1 MEPPISYFGSSVLWS
16 PGLALRP
23 VSTYVADCLRK
34 KEKLMNAPTT
44 GTIFTPLE
52 GKWHPAP
59 ESMGPFGGMHGGAV
73 SGLLTG
79 ELEQIAGQA
88 GHGPAISAAVYLLR
102 PAPATLVETRPVAVR
117 EGGRVAVYENE
128 LWANDKL
135 QAKASMCFLRGVP
148 AGSEITG
155 ICDAILGNMPGTPLL
170 DPTDLPAWEF
180 PRQPM
185 AESFLNAVDIR
196 EDADGTIWIRAT
208 RPLFEEATPFASTIS
223 FADFSTLFTV
233 VATGGRPNA
242 GGWPNADLSMHL
254 SRLPQGPGIG
264 GPWIGIKTRSDWFPD
279 GRGMTESEIHD
290 VYGRIGRS
298 TQAVVLAPAP

>member
-1 MEPPISYFGSSVLWS
+1 MELPVSHFDSNVLWRS
-16 PGLALRP
+16 GLALRA
-23 VSTYVADCLRK
+23 VSTYVPCCLRQ

-44 GTIFTPLE
+44 SAVFTAQE
-52 GKWHPAP
+52 GKWQPAP
-59 ESMGPFGGMHGGAV
+59 QSMGPFGGMHGGAV

-79 ELEQIAGQA
+79 ELEQIAGAA

-102 PAPATLVETRPVAVR
+102 PAPASLVETRPVAVR

-135 QAKASMCFLRGVP
+135 QAKASMCFLRAVP
-148 AGSEITG
+148 QGSEITG
-155 ICDAILGNMPGTPLL
+155 ISDTILGNLPGTPLL
-170 DPTDLPAWEF
+170 DPSEVPAWQF
-180 PRQPM
+180 PREPM
-185 AESFLNAVDIR
+185 AASFLNAVDIR
-196 EDADGTIWIRAT
+196 EDSEGTIWIRAK

-223 FADFSTLFTV
+223 FVDFSTLFSV

-254 SRLPQGPGIG
+254 SRLPA
-264 GPWIGIKTRSDWFPD
+264 GPWIGIRTRSDWYPD

-298 TQAVVLAPAP
+298 TQAVVLAPTP

>member
-1 MEPPISYFGSSVLWS
+1 
-16 PGLALRP
+16 
-23 VSTYVADCLRK
+23 
-34 KEKLMNAPTT
+34 MNAPSNSAV
-44 GTIFTPLE
+44 FTPE
-52 GKWHPAP
+52 NGKWHPAP
-59 ESMGPFGGMHGGAV
+59 QSMGPFGGMHGGAV

-79 ELEQIAGQA
+79 ELEILASKA

-102 PAPATLVETRPVAVR
+102 PAPATLVETRPTAVR

-135 QAKASMCFLRGVP
+135 QAKASICFLKGVP
-148 AGSEITG
+148 DGSEITG
-155 ICDAILGNMPGTPLL
+155 ISEAIQGSVPDTALL
-170 DPTDLPAWEF
+170 DPADVPKWQF
-180 PRQPM
+180 PREPM

-196 EDADGTIWIRAT
+196 EDEEGTIWIRAT
-208 RPLFEEATPFASTIS
+208 RPLFDEATLFASTIS
-223 FADFSTLFTV
+223 FADFSTLFSV

-254 SRLPQGPGIG
+254 SRLPV
-264 GPWIGIKTRSDWFPD
+264 GPWIGIKTRSDWFSD

-298 TQAVVLAPAP
+298 TQAVVLAPAPKS

>member
-1 MEPPISYFGSSVLWS
+1 
-16 PGLALRP
+16 
-23 VSTYVADCLRK
+23 
-34 KEKLMNAPTT
+34 MNAPTSSAV
-44 GTIFTPLE
+44 FTPQK

-59 ESMGPFGGMHGGAV
+59 QSMGPFGGMHGGAV

-79 ELEQIAGQA
+79 ELEQMAGHA

-135 QAKASMCFLRGVP
+135 QAKASMCFLRPVP
-148 AGSEITG
+148 EGSEITG
-155 ICDAILGNMPGTPLL
+155 ISDAILGSTPGTPLL
-170 DPTDLPAWEF
+170 DPADAPAWKF

-196 EDADGTIWIRAT
+196 EDTDGTIWIRAT
-208 RPLFEEATPFASTIS
+208 RPLFEKATPFASAIS
-223 FADFSTLFTV
+223 FADFSTLLSV

-242 GGWPNADLSMHL
+242 GGWPNADLSLHL
-254 SRLPQGPGIG
+254 SRLPV
-264 GPWIGIKTRSDWFPD
+264 GPWVGIKTRSDWFPD
-279 GRGMTESEIHD
+279 GRGVTESEIHD
-290 VYGRIGRS
+290 VHGRIGRS

>member
-1 MEPPISYFGSSVLWS
+1 
-16 PGLALRP
+16 
-23 VSTYVADCLRK
+23 
-34 KEKLMNAPTT
+34 MNAPTT
-44 GTIFTPLE
+44 TAVFAPEE
-52 GKWHPAP
+52 GKWQPAP
-59 ESMGPFGGMHGGAV
+59 QSMGPFGGMHGGAV

-79 ELEQIAGQA
+79 ELETLARGA
-88 GHGPAISAAVYLLR
+88 RHGPAISAAVYLLR

-117 EGGRVAVYENE
+117 EGGRIAVYENE

-135 QAKASMCFLRGVP
+135 QAKASMCFLRAVP
-148 AGSEITG
+148 EGSEITG
-155 ICDAILGNMPGTPLL
+155 ISDIILGNTPSTPLL
-170 DPTDLPAWEF
+170 DPEDVPAWKF
-180 PRQPM
+180 PREPM

-196 EDADGTIWIRAT
+196 EDGEGTIWIRAT

-254 SRLPQGPGIG
+254 SRLPV

-279 GRGMTESEIHD
+279 GRGVTESEIHD